1 MDKVR
6 YVPGQSNTTYLP
18 YEDILLF
25 FNGIWS
31 SVMLYR
37 ECPEKSF
44 KSFSLLANALPV
56 GIPAEGLGS
65 GILQLGLECFSRAD
79 ILPIFWESFF

>member
-37 ECPEKSF
+37 EYPEKSF

-65 GILQLGLECFSRAD
+65 GILQLGVGMFQ
-79 ILPIFWESFF
+79 PN